1 MRQLLDGT
9 VIMCAIMNINR
20 EEIDIEELLMY
31 TKKISR
37 YLRDHGYSV
46 KNIDKYEVCQFFRTY
61 ISIGSV
67 EEDKVFVK
75 QPIRDRVKKFFF
87 SNLDEKILNNIR
99 ENNKY
104 IIPLIVGDKLVNISF
119 ITNDELLES
128 LRSEFYYD
136 SIKNKGYLID
146 LGRIKENGK
155 YNSIFYFLESFLEKE
170 KFFKKEEINYGD
182 LTKLFE
188 LSYSIRNNDFNGV
201 EEKFGLKNE
210 FNQMSSMY
218 EILFYYLQT
227 ANNNKI
233 NLEYS
238 GEAKIIDKLTK

>member
-1 MRQLLDGT
+1 MKKLLDGT

-31 TKKISR
+31 IKKISM
-37 YLRDHGYSV
+37 YLRKKGYSV
-46 KNIDKYEVCQFFRTY
+46 KNIDKFEISHFFRSY
-61 ISIGSV
+61 VSIGSV
-67 EEDKVFVK
+67 EKDKVFVK
-75 QPIRDRVKKFFF
+75 LPIRDRVKKFFF
-87 SNLDEKILNNIR
+87 SNIDEKILNNIR

-104 IIPLIVGDKLVNISF
+104 IIPLIVEDKFINISF
-119 ITNDELLES
+119 ISNDELLES

-155 YNSIFYFLESFLEKE
+155 YNSIIYFLESFLEKE
-170 KFFKKEEINYGD
+170 KVLKKEEINYKD

-201 EEKFGLKNE
+201 EEKFGLN
-210 FNQMSSMY
+210 FNKISSMY

-238 GEAKIIDKLTK
+238 GEVKIIDKLTK